1 MVKSF
6 IHAKLIYIYIYKTLK
21 EINQSHKISKMM
33 LFEVLGGNKSNSWE
47 AKNWF

>member
-6 IHAKLIYIYIYKTLK
+6 IHAKLIYITLK